1 MYLHIIKVSKMMKY
15 DKVVHLSSVHWTEYE
30 VAEGWFE
37 IRPKEKSGYVGWKF
51 QDSISDSELLWV

>member
-1 MYLHIIKVSKMMKY
+1 MMKY